1 MSTGL
6 SLWTKHE
13 GLPRFGARTT
23 TRSGLTAAWGA
34 YRRRNLPSSIAS
46 ALAMLLGLSQAKK
59 SINLQLGLPS
69 F

>member
-1 MSTGL
+1 
-6 SLWTKHE
+6 
-13 GLPRFGARTT
+13 
-23 TRSGLTAAWGA
+23 
-34 YRRRNLPSSIAS
+34 LPSSIAS